1 MTVIV
6 TGGSRGIG
14 RQIVERLVRDGHGVV
29 FTHSGS
35 DHEAAGVERA
45 CGTDAP
51 VRGVRIDVT
60 DVDAPTRLFDLAET
74 HGPVTALVNNAGVT
88 GPLGP
93 LTALDDDALR
103 RTVEVNVVAAARLC
117 REAARR
123 WHTRSEAH
131 ARRDIV
137 NVSSVAA
144 RTGSPGEY
152 VVYAATK
159 AALDTLTV
167 GLAKE
172 LGPSGIH
179 VNSVRAGT
187 TNTTIHAR
195 AGDADRPRRVAQH
208 VPVGRVAEPDEI
220 AAAVVWLLSADAGYV
235 TGAVLDVAGG
245 L

>member
-14 RQIVERLVRDGHGVV
+14 RQIVERLVREGHGVV

-35 DHEAAGVERA
+35 DHEAADVRRA
-45 CGTDAP
+45 CGADALVWD
-51 VRGVRIDVT
+51 VRLDIT
-60 DVDAPTRLFDLAET
+60 DVDAPTRLFDIAEAE
-74 HGPVTALVNNAGVT
+74 GPVTALVNNAGVT

-93 LTALDDDALR
+93 LAELEDDALR
-103 RTVEVNVVAAARLC
+103 RTVEVNLVAAARLC

-123 WHTRSEAH
+123 WQAAPH

-152 VVYAATK
+152 VVYAASK
-159 AALDTLTV
+159 AALDALTV

-172 LGPSGIH
+172 LGPSGVH

-187 TNTTIHAR
+187 TDTTIHAR
-195 AGDADRPRRVAQH
+195 AGDPDRPRRVAQH
-208 VPVGRVAEPDEI
+208 IPVGRVAEPAEI
-220 AAAVVWLLSADAGYV
+220 ASAVVWLLSAEAGYV
-235 TGAVLDVAGG
+235 TGAVVDVTGG

>member
-14 RQIVERLVRDGHGVV
+14 RQIVERLAGEGHRVV

-35 DHEAAGVERA
+35 DRDAADVERA
-45 CGTDAP
+45 CGAG
-51 VRGVRIDVT
+51 VRGVRLDVT
-60 DVDAPTRLFDLAET
+60 DVDAPMRLFDIAQT

-93 LTALDDDALR
+93 LTALDDDSLR
-103 RTVEVNVVAAARLC
+103 RTVEVNLVAVARLC

-123 WHTRSEAH
+123 WQSGSTTAD
-131 ARRDIV
+131 RRDIV

-159 AALDTLTV
+159 AALDILTV

-172 LGPSGIH
+172 LGASGIH
-179 VNSVRAGT
+179 VNCVRAGT

-195 AGDADRPRRVAQH
+195 AGDAERPGRVARH
-208 VPVGRVAEPDEI
+208 IPVGRVAEPDEI

-235 TGAVLDVAGG
+235 TGSVLDVAGG

>member
-1 MTVIV
+1 V
-6 TGGSRGIG
+6 
-14 RQIVERLVRDGHGVV
+14 RLD
-29 FTHSGS
+29 
-35 DHEAAGVERA
+35 
-45 CGTDAP
+45 
-51 VRGVRIDVT
+51 IT
-60 DVDAPTRLFDLAET
+60 DVDAPSRLFDIAEAR
-74 HGPVTALVNNAGVT
+74 GQVTALVNNAGVT

-103 RTVEVNVVAAARLC
+103 RTVEVNVVAAVRLC

-123 WHTRSEAH
+123 WQSAPHD
-131 ARRDIV
+131 RRDIV

-152 VVYAATK
+152 VVYAASK
-159 AALDTLTV
+159 AALDTFTV

-195 AGDADRPRRVAQH
+195 AGDADRPRRVAERI
-208 VPVGRVAEPDEI
+208 PVGRVAEPDEI
-220 AAAVVWLLSADAGYV
+220 AAAVVWLLSAGYV
-235 TGAVLDVAGG
+235 TGAVLDVTGG
-245 L
+245 V